1 MQFEHDSIVSII
13 NETRKHNTEKP
24 WIEFKVNNSNP
35 QEIGEY
41 ISALSNTAALYS
53 QNYAF
58 IIWGV
63 NDESHEIGGTNF
75 VPQKAKKGNQSLEL
89 WLST

>member
-1 MQFEHDSIVSII
+1 MPFEHDSVVSII
-13 NETRKHNTEKP
+13 NESRRHSTEKP

-53 QNYAF
+53 QNNAF

-63 NDESHEIGGTNF
+63 NDESYEIEGLNP
-75 VPQKAKKGNQSLEL
+75 V
-89 WLST
+89 